1 MHFIENVLWL
11 LVLIGV
17 MINIHEAGHYFA
29 ARWFDV
35 KIEAFS
41 FGFGTRL
48 FGFRRGETDF
58 RFSAIPFGGYV
69 KIAGETV
76 AALRPAA
83 APTGGGPGDD
93 VLDDPRSFIAK
104 PRWQRLII
112 LFAGPFMNVV
122 LAVGV
127 LAGMYMVKY
136 PRISDADLQ
145 ANIGHVVPDSP
156 AYKAGI
162 RDGDRIVN
170 LDGKE
175 NPTWEDVGTKEVTG
189 AYRVMNLTILRDSQR
204 FNTTVTPV
212 LSERLGVGYAGWDER
227 AEIQFHRIEPG
238 YPAEK
243 AGLKEGD
250 LLIAVNGQP
259 IHSGVKFHEITEKS
273 GGNPIQIEYRRNG
286 ENHTVSVTPI
296 FAKLDGQPRY
306 MIGVAPEQKV
316 TYITT
321 QLSLPAALRESLNQS
336 LNQPRY
342 MIGVAPEQKV
352 TYITTQLSLPAALR
366 ESFKQNLDGALF
378 MGKVLQGMV
387 QRRMSAKN
395 LTGPIGMI
403 QLSGDAAREG
413 PSVFLSLM
421 AMVSLQLAIFNLLP
435 IPVLDGG
442 SILMLLIE
450 MTMRRDL
457 SITVKETVFKVG
469 FVCIMM
475 LVLFVIYNDISRY
488 LPAG

>member
-69 KIAGETV
+69 KMAGETV
-76 AALRPAA
+76 ADLRSAEA
-83 APTGGGPGDD
+83 TTGGHSSDD

-122 LAVGV
+122 LAVGL

-136 PRISDADLQ
+136 QRESDADLQ

-175 NPTWEDVGTKEVTG
+175 NPTWEDVGLKEVTG
-189 AYRVMNLTILRDSQR
+189 AYRAMHLAILRNGQR

-227 AEIQFHRIEPG
+227 AVIQFHHVEPG

-250 LLIAVNGQP
+250 LLVAVNGQP

-273 GGNPIQIEYRRNG
+273 GGNPIQIEYQRNG
-286 ENHTVSVTPI
+286 ESHTVSVTPI
-296 FAKLDGQPRY
+296 FARLDGPTRY

-316 TYITT
+316 TYVTT
-321 QLSLPAALRESLNQS
+321 KLSLPAALH
-336 LNQPRY
+336 
-342 MIGVAPEQKV
+342 
-352 TYITTQLSLPAALR
+352 

-378 MGKVLQGMV
+378 MGKVLQGML